1 MSACNCEKKLLL
13 ETRSLTMQFGGLRA
27 LNCVDVA
34 ISEGQI
40 FGLIGPNGAGK
51 TTFFNMLT
59 GIYHPTEG
67 DILMHGASQLGKT
80 PAQIA
85 HDGTV
90 RTFQACRLW
99 NSMSILEN
107 LLLGTYMRP
116 RPGLL
121 QTLFQ
126 YKKVKAD
133 FAAKGE
139 EALEIVRQFDDSLAS
154 DHNRRVSELSLVDRR
169 RVEISRAILARP
181 KLLLLDEPAAG
192 MDPSETRQLMEDITK
207 LQAMYPEMS
216 VLLIEH
222 DMTVISG
229 IAERVAIL
237 NFGEKI
243 AEGTFDEIKNNQDVI
258 AAYLGGS
265 NAA

>member
-1 MSACNCEKKLLL
+1 MCACNCETKILL

-27 LNCVDVA
+27 LNSVDVA
-34 ISEGQI
+34 IQEGQI

-59 GIYHPTEG
+59 GIYRPTEG
-67 DILMHGASQLGKT
+67 EILMHGASQVGKS

-85 HDGTV
+85 QEGTV

-99 NSMSILEN
+99 DSMSILEN

-116 RPGLL
+116 RPGLF

-126 YKKVKAD
+126 YNKVKAD
-133 FAAKGE
+133 FAAKAE
-139 EALEIVRQFDDSLAS
+139 EALDTVGKFDQGLAS

-169 RVEISRAILARP
+169 RVEISRAILAHP

-192 MDPSETRQLMEDITK
+192 MDPSETRQLMDDITK
-207 LQAMYPEMS
+207 MQRRYPKMS

-243 AEGTFDEIKNNQDVI
+243 AEGTFDEIKNNKDVV
-258 AAYLGGS
+258 AAYLGGC

>member
-1 MSACNCEKKLLL
+1 MSECPPNSKILL

-27 LNCVDVA
+27 LSDVDVSIA
-34 ISEGQI
+34 EGQV

-59 GIYHPTEG
+59 GIYRPTEG
-67 DILMHGASQLGKT
+67 EIIMNGESVVGKT

-85 HDGTV
+85 RGGTI

-99 NSMSILEN
+99 DNMSILEN
-107 LLLGTYMRP
+107 LLLGTYLRP
-116 RPGLL
+116 RPGLFD
-121 QTLFQ
+121 TLFR
-126 YKKVKAD
+126 YKRVKAD
-133 FAAKGE
+133 FADKAA
-139 EALEIVRQFDDSLAS
+139 EALEVVKRFDAKLAS
-154 DHNRRVSELSLVDRR
+154 DHNRKVSELSLVDRR

-192 MDPSETRQLMEDITK
+192 MDPSETRQLMGDITK
-207 LQAMYPEMS
+207 IQGDFPTMS

-237 NFGEKI
+237 NFGKKI
-243 AEGTFDEIKNNQDVI
+243 AEGSFDEIKNNRDVV
-258 AAYLGGS
+258 AAYLGGE
-265 NAA
+265 